1 MQKPELL
8 KRIKKLQEECE
19 HSDGIELKLNWDM
32 LKQMDEEEL
41 MGGTHFIESELAGF
55 IAVYDFGSK
64 AEICGMVDPRHRR
77 KGIFTGLLQSVLE
90 GIAERNYRK
99 ILLNAPGNSA
109 TAKEFIAQS
118 PFSYSITEYQMKWG
132 GKPAVPEHKTVHMRP
147 AADSDRD
154 LEIELDVQCFG
165 FKREEAVRHHSR
177 TRDESSSQSYIIENE
192 GNPVGKARISWPG
205 GKQVWIYGFAILPDF
220 QGRGI
225 GREVLRQIIS
235 RESGAG
241 RDIFLEVEAENAN
254 ALGLYTSCGFVS
266 FSSQDYY
273 RYDKS

>member
-1 MQKPELL
+1 MQKAELL
-8 KRIKKLQEECE
+8 KEIKNLQKDCE
-19 HSDGIELKLNWDM
+19 HLDGIELKLNWDM

-41 MGGTHFIESELAGF
+41 MGGTHFIGSELAGF

-64 AEICGMVDPRHRR
+64 AEICGMVYPGHRR
-77 KGIFTGLLQSVLE
+77 KGIFTGLLQSALA
-90 GIAERNYRK
+90 GIAERNYRQ

-132 GKPAVPEHKTVHMRP
+132 GMPAVPDDKNVNMRP

-165 FKREEAVRHHSR
+165 FKREEAVRHNSR
-177 TRDESSSQSYIIENE
+177 IQDESSSQSYIIENE
-192 GNPVGKARISWPG
+192 GNAVGKARISWPG
-205 GKQVWIYGFAILPDF
+205 GKQAWIYGFAILPDF

-254 ALGLYTSCGFVS
+254 ALRLYTSCGFES
-266 FSSQDYY
+266 YSSQDYY
-273 RYDKS
+273 RYDNS